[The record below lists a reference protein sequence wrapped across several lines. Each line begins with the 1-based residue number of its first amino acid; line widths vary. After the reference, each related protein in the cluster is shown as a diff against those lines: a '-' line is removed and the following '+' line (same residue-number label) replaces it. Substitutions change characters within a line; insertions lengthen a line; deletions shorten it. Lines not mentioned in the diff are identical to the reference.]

1 MFRMLFE
8 ALDGPVNVSDQSM
21 ASFMRNEEEA
31 LEAELRQRQSKS
43 RITQGIAKS
52 TVPLDEALEGT
63 HESYITMLKGVP
75 IG

>member
-1 MFRMLFE
+1 MFE

-52 TVPLDEALEGT
+52 TVPLEEALEGNT
-63 HESYITMLKGVP
+63 CQLFCLI
-75 IG
+75 

>member
-1 MFRMLFE
+1 MLFE

-63 HESYITMLKGVP
+63 HELHILV
-75 IG
+75 IQFQLR

>member
-1 MFRMLFE
+1 MLFE

-43 RITQGIAKS
+43 RITQGKTKS
-52 TVPLDEALEGT
+52 TVPLDETLEGT
-63 HESYITMLKGVP
+63 HELHILV
-75 IG
+75 IQFQLR

>member
-1 MFRMLFE
+1 MFE

-52 TVPLDEALEGT
+52 TVPLEEALEGNPCQLF
-63 HESYITMLKGVP
+63 Y
-75 IG
+75 